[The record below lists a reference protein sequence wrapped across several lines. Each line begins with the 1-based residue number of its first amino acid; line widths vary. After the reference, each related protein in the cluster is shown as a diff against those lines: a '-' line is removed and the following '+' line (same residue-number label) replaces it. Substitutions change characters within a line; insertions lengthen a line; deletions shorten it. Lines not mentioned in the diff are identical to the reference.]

1 MSKETKA
8 NATEPVGA
16 LLVRGVRPL
25 LVLTGKSAK
34 GKNRLREAAAAMPGW
49 DGSWRVQN
57 EMERV
62 TFAPGVRGPWLFVAP
77 RGADSVNREK
87 HSRWVHE
94 YADEHFDVA
103 AA

>member
-1 MSKETKA
+1 M
-8 NATEPVGA
+8 NATKVERPDAVAGQ
-16 LLVRGVRPL
+16 VERPVRPL

-57 EMERV
+57 EQERV

-94 YADEHFDVA
+94 YADDHFDVTA
-103 AA
+103 A

>member
-1 MSKETKA
+1 MNDTDA
-8 NATEPVGA
+8 QMVPAPLGPVE
-16 LLVRGVRPL
+16 RMVRPL
-25 LVLTGKSAK
+25 LVLAGRSAK

-87 HSRWVHE
+87 HSRWVHAE
-94 YADEHFDVA
+94 ADADFSVSA
-103 AA
+103 A

>member
-1 MSKETKA
+1 MSNTAER
-8 NATEPVGA
+8 PA
-16 LLVRGVRPL
+16 LAGQVDRHVRPL

-34 GKNRLREAAAAMPGW
+34 GKNRLREAAADMPGW

-57 EMERV
+57 EQERV

-94 YADEHFDVA
+94 YADEHFNVTA
-103 AA
+103 A